1 MFDFLDT
8 LAKDALETVES
19 GYYEKIDSTSSYE
32 PRSLKQALR
41 DADGNPIIAEVKAAS
56 PSAGYIRR
64 RMNPIKL
71 AGSMIGAGAAG
82 LSVLTEPKHFKGS
95 ISYVKEINNIYNC
108 PVLMKDFILSDVQLN
123 AAKRIGASAVLL
135 ISTLFFRGY
144 GELELSEMI
153 KQAHLLG
160 LEVLL
165 ETHSLKEYNNGLT
178 TDADLIGINNRDLT
192 TLKTNLNVTEM
203 ILRNADRTDKLVVSE
218 SGIKSASDIRF
229 LRECGADAFLV
240 GSSIMASQNPKSKV
254 RELVEA

>member
-1 MFDFLDT
+1 MSDFLDT
-8 LAKDALETVES
+8 LAKDALETVKS
-19 GYYEKIDSTSSYE
+19 GYYEKLDSTSCYR
-32 PRSLKQALR
+32 PKSLKQAIR
-41 DADGNPIIAEVKAAS
+41 HTDGNPIIAEVKAAS

-64 RMNPIKL
+64 RMNPVKL

-108 PVLMKDFILSDVQLN
+108 SILMKDFILSDVQLN
-123 AAKRIGASAVLL
+123 AAMRIGASAVLL
-135 ISTLFFRGY
+135 ISTLYFRGY
-144 GELELSEMI
+144 SELSLSEMI
-153 KQAHLLG
+153 KQAHKLG

-165 ETHSLKEYNNGLT
+165 ETHSLEEYNNGIS

-192 TLKTNLNVTEM
+192 TLKTNINVTKK
-203 ILRNADRTDKLVVSE
+203 ILRNADRSDKLVVSE

-240 GSSIMASQNPKSKV
+240 GSSIMTSQNPESKV